1 MSESAEFIQSIG
13 FPAAIVIVL
22 IFALFRLARWA
33 APLASKVVSEH
44 VIFLD
49 ATKQQ
54 ARRTAD
60 ALEKQTALLGN
71 LQRTNKGLIHLAD
84 AADAAL
90 DDNTKAARD
99 RLKQMREELAG

>member
-33 APLASKVVSEH
+33 APLAAKVVSEH

-60 ALEKQTALLGN
+60 TLEKQTELLGN
-71 LQRTNKGLIHLAD
+71 LQTIFLNA
-84 AADAAL
+84 
-90 DDNTKAARD
+90 T
-99 RLKQMREELAG
+99 

>member
-1 MSESAEFIQSIG
+1 MNETAELISTVG

-22 IFALFRLARWA
+22 VFALFRVGRWA
-33 APLASKVVSEH
+33 APLGSRIVSEH

-60 ALEKQTALLGN
+60 TLEKQTELLSN

-84 AADAAL
+84 AAENALADNPDAA
-90 DDNTKAARD
+90 R
-99 RLKQMREELAG
+99 QELAKMRKQLET

>member
-1 MSESAEFIQSIG
+1 MSETAELISAIG
-13 FPAAIVIVL
+13 FPSAVVIVF
-22 IFALFRLARWA
+22 IFALFRVARWA
-33 APLASKVVSEH
+33 APLGSRIVSEH

-60 ALEKQTALLGN
+60 TLEKQTELLSN

-84 AADAAL
+84 AAENAL
-90 DDNTKAARD
+90 SDNPEAARAELVKM
-99 RLKQMREELAG
+99 RKQLEG

>member
-33 APLASKVVSEH
+33 APLATKVVSEH

-60 ALEKQTALLGN
+60 SLEKQTQLLGN